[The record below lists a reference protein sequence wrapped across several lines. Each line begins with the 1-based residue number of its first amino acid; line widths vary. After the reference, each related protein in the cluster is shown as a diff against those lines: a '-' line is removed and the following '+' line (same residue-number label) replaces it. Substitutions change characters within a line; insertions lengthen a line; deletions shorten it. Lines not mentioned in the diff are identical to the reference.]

1 MMRNSYQQN
10 KGRRR
15 LLLATVFVI
24 VVFVADV
31 LSQGSA
37 RDAARSG
44 AANMWAVGASTGG
57 KILDSG
63 LFSTRRAL
71 EKENKTLREELT
83 QIKMRVATFD
93 ILKSE
98 NESLRLLTHLAES
111 ERGITA
117 PIMSSFRSSPY
128 GTFLI
133 GAGSEDGIR
142 AGNLVMAGDP
152 QFDGFVIGRVESTDA
167 RTSLVEAVFAPN
179 ETTDAVISDVSVM
192 LLGRGGGQARGE
204 APRDAEIKTGDAV
217 FSPSVGGRAIGVIGG
232 VEVDKGN
239 ASQRVYVV
247 LPFSLTSVRFVYII
261 GE

>member
-24 VVFVADV
+24 VVFVADA
-31 LSQGSA
+31 LSGGSA
-37 RDAARSG
+37 RAFARAG
-44 AANMWAVGASTGG
+44 AANMWAAGASAGERVF
-57 KILDSG
+57 DSG
-63 LFSTRRAL
+63 FFSTRRAL

-83 QIKMRVATFD
+83 QLQTRVAAFD
-93 ILKSE
+93 ILKIE
-98 NESLRLLTHLAES
+98 NESLRLLAHFAER

-117 PIMSSFRSSPY
+117 LIVSSLRSSPY

-152 QFDGFVIGRVESTDA
+152 QFGGFVIGRVESTDA
-167 RTSLVEAVFAPN
+167 RISLVKAVFAPN
-179 ETTDAVISDVSVM
+179 EAFDAVINDISVM
-192 LLGRGGGQARGE
+192 LLGRGGGQARAE
-204 APRDAEIKTGDAV
+204 APRDAEIKTGDSV
-217 FSPSVGGRAIGVIGG
+217 FSPSVGGRAIGVVGG
-232 VEVDKGN
+232 VEVDKGD
-239 ASQRVYVV
+239 ASQRVYVI
-247 LPFSLTSVRFVYII
+247 LPFSLTYRFVYIV